1 MKQAPETVA
10 IIGAGSWGTALAV
23 QCARVGLSVRLWAR
37 SPDVARAIAAT
48 GRNPWYLTDIEIAPG
63 VMATDD
69 LERALEGA
77 AFVVV
82 AVPSEFVAAT
92 LERARGV
99 PRRAALVSATKG
111 LDPERLQRMTEL
123 LASRFPGRPVA
134 ALSGPTFA
142 REVALGQPTAC
153 VVASEDDALA
163 ARLQTALGSREF
175 RLYTNRDVVGVEIGG
190 ALKNVVALATGLAD
204 GLGLGEN
211 SRAGLITRGLAEV
224 TRLAVA
230 LGAAPAT
237 LAGLAG
243 VGDLVLTCTG
253 GLSRNRALGV
263 ALGRGT
269 PLAVAEG
276 GTRMIAEGVRTVR
289 SALALAQRHRVRLPI
304 CEEVGAVLFD
314 GKSPAE
320 ALDALLGRAA
330 TREDLPAAAMGARG
344 QGSGNA

>member
-1 MKQAPETVA
+1 MSQARDAVA
-10 IIGAGSWGTALAV
+10 IVGAGSWGTALAV
-23 QCARVGLSVRLWAR
+23 HCGRLGLPVRLWAR
-37 SPDVARAIAAT
+37 SPDVARAIT
-48 GRNPWYLTDIEIAPG
+48 GTRRNPWYLTDVDIGPG
-63 VMATDD
+63 VSATDE
-69 LERALEGA
+69 LERALDGA
-77 AFVVV
+77 GVVIV
-82 AVPSEFVAAT
+82 AVPSEFFAAT
-92 LERARGV
+92 LDRARGLS
-99 PRRAALVSATKG
+99 RRAALVSATKG
-111 LDPERLQRMTEL
+111 LDPERTLRMTEL
-123 LASRFPGRPVA
+123 LALRFPGCPVA

-153 VVASEDDALA
+153 VIASADDAVA
-163 ARLQTALGSREF
+163 ARLQADLGSREF
-175 RLYTNRDVVGVEIGG
+175 RLYTNRDVIGVEIGG

-211 SRAGLITRGLAEV
+211 SRAGLITRGLAEI

-243 VGDLVLTCTG
+243 LGDLVLTCTG

-289 SALALAQRHRVRLPI
+289 SALALATRHGVRLPV
-304 CEEVGAVLFD
+304 CEEVGAVLFE
-314 GKSPAE
+314 GKSPAD

-330 TREDLPAAAMGARG
+330 TREDVPAAAGAGG
-344 QGSGNA
+344 QGSRNA